1 MDIDF
6 KTATTDTST
15 PRESEFVENIH
26 GVTTNIVE
34 NTNQA
39 VLGMIGL
46 GDVFNELPLNEKA
59 QIKTI
64 ADTLDS
70 LVSKRGLQNTPEVY
84 EKLFRE
90 LRDDMGI
97 DVNTDP
103 AILLTKLGETLSAW
117 RDLSFIRD
125 AEVKQDL
132 FIKLARAKTSKEMD
146 SIVLETMEKYGQ

>member
-46 GDVFNELPLNEKA
+46 GDVFNELPTDEKA

-84 EKLFRE
+84 EKLFKE

-103 AILLTKLGETLSAW
+103 AILLTKLGRTLASW

-125 AEVKQDL
+125 TEVKQDL
-132 FIKLARAKTSKEMD
+132 FLKLARARTSKEMD